1 MLKITSL
8 QNPRIKQ
15 VIQLQKAAERKAQG
29 SFVIEGQR
37 EIFLAKSAGY
47 NFKTIFYC
55 DELNANR
62 DEKYPL
68 VIENIAAE
76 LIYISKE
83 VFEKIAYREN
93 TSGLVAIAEFKTGQ
107 LKDLKLPENPLVL
120 ILENIEKPG
129 NIGAILRTADA
140 ANIDAVLLCN
150 NQTDLYNPN
159 TIRSSVGCLFT
170 NQVVAC
176 GNEEALVFLKKND
189 INIYTTFLDAE
200 QYYHQTNFKMPSAIV
215 MGSEANGVTPFWT
228 KNAHA
233 SIKIPMNG
241 KIDSINVS
249 TAAAIVVFEA
259 KRQRDF
265 R

>member
-15 VIQLQKAAERKAQG
+15 VVQLQKAAERKTTG
-29 SFVIEGQR
+29 TFVIEGQR
-37 EIFLAKSAGY
+37 EIFLAKHSGY
-47 NFKTIFYC
+47 YLKSVFYC
-55 DELNANR
+55 DELNTVW

-68 VIENIAAE
+68 KIEEIASE

-93 TSGLVAIAEFKTGQ
+93 TSGLVAIAEIKSNQ

-120 ILENIEKPG
+120 VLENIEKPG

-140 ANIDAVLLCN
+140 AKVDAVLLCN

-159 TIRSSVGCLFT
+159 TIRSSVGCVFT
-170 NQVVAC
+170 NQIVSC
-176 GNEEALVFLKKND
+176 TNEEALAFLTANN
-189 INIYTTFLDAE
+189 ISIYTTYLETE
-200 QYYHQTNFKMPSAIV
+200 QYYHHANFRIPAAIV
-215 MGSEANGVTPFWT
+215 MGSEANGVTYFWL
-228 KNAHA
+228 KNADA
-233 SIKIPMNG
+233 KIKIPMNG

-249 TAAAIVVFEA
+249 TAAAIIVFEA

-265 R
+265 Q